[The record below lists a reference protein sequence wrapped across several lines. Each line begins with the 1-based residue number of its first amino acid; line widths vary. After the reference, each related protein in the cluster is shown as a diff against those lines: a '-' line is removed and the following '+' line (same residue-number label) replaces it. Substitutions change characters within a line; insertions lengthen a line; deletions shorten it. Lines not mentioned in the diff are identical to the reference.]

1 MRFPRIS
8 SARLSPNADQTLI
21 NGSDDKPRQPFQ
33 QIQTYRE
40 YKEALKQ
47 QRAQD
52 VPSVYRT
59 KDSDDLNYKTEPN
72 TPTHTI
78 STSLA
83 TSKSDPTPLNS
94 AFSSPKH
101 VFDDTLKSQQKIT
114 KDKNFSGGN
123 SNFLVNGE
131 SFEARRCVSPR
142 GVQNYIKPKSPMK
155 NSCGGILSHD
165 NVPGSGTVNGNR
177 GVYANGKGLNGV
189 KSGKNISWNK
199 EEERKVEKMSFTMRR
214 EIDKAREESDL
225 LNQLRNVSGFSSLIV
240 FL

>member
-1 MRFPRIS
+1 MRFPPIS
-8 SARLSPNADQTLI
+8 SARLSPNTDHTPL
-21 NGSDDKPRQPFQ
+21 NGSDDKPRPFQ

-52 VPSVYRT
+52 VPSIYRT

-72 TPTHTI
+72 TPTHSI

-101 VFDDTLKSQQKIT
+101 VFDDTLKSQQKSG
-114 KDKNFSGGN
+114 KDKGFSGGN

-155 NSCGGILSHD
+155 NSGGILSHD
-165 NVPGSGTVNGNR
+165 NVPSLGSVNGNR
-177 GVYANGKGLNGV
+177 GIYANGKGLNGV

-199 EEERKVEKMSFTMRR
+199 EEERKEKMSFTMRR

-225 LNQLRNVSGFSSLIV
+225 INQLRNVSSL
-240 FL
+240 FLKCF